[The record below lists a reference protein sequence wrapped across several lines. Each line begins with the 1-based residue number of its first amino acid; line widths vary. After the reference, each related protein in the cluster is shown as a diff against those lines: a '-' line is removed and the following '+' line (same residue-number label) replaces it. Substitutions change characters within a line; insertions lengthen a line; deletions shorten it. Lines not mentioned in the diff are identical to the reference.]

1 MTKET
6 LQVELDKKNIKAKIL
21 HVEKTDYKDY
31 EVIFTRDLNYSRPK
45 SKLSKH
51 DVIIE
56 PEEDVLVDD
65 LTDAVLEIK
74 RILSKRAWYEEA

>member
-31 EVIFTRDLNYSRPK
+31 EVIFTRDLNY
-45 SKLSKH
+45 
-51 DVIIE
+51 
-56 PEEDVLVDD
+56 
-65 LTDAVLEIK
+65 AVLEIK

>member
-1 MTKET
+1 M
-6 LQVELDKKNIKAKIL
+6 

-45 SKLSKH
+45 SELSKH